1 MRSTGPFLRRS
12 LLSACLALAAALPLA
27 ARADFDATVVT
38 VSDGDSLRVQPA
50 GNGPQVVIRLLG
62 LDAPEICQAHGREA
76 RDALRAKVQG
86 QVVRVHDKGPDA
98 YQRLLAGITLAAEPG
113 TPDLGAWLVRQ
124 GHAWS
129 WRSHGSLGPYAIEE
143 ADDREQRRGLWAGK
157 KPMQPS
163 AFRHA
168 FGPCHE
174 GRPGKRG
181 A

>member
-1 MRSTGPFLRRS
+1 MRSTGLS
-12 LLSACLALAAALPLA
+12 LHALLPRTWLGALLAAACLLPLA
-27 ARADFDATVVT
+27 ARADFDATVVV

-50 GNGPQVVIRLLG
+50 GGERQVVIRLAG

-86 QVVRVHDKGPDA
+86 QLVRVQEKGPDA
-98 YQRLLAGITLAAEPG
+98 YQRLLAGIALAGEPG
-113 TPDLGAWLVRQ
+113 APDLGAWLVRQ

-129 WRSHGSLGPYAIEE
+129 WRSRGSLGPYAIEE
-143 ADDREQRRGLWAGK
+143 ADAREQRRGLWAGK

-168 FGPCHE
+168 FGPCH
-174 GRPGKRG
+174 
-181 A
+181 